1 MGKGLLI
8 HSKPMRIPIPAIVV
22 PLVVLLLYLF
32 VPGVKERPWTMLRIA
47 GAVLAVIGY
56 SIFVTARLQLGKSF
70 AVTPQAKELVSLGL
84 YSRIRNPIYVFV
96 DVMIFGLILALRL
109 YWLFALFPILV
120 AMHAFRA
127 RREAKVLLE
136 KFGQAYLDYRNLT
149 WF

>member
-1 MGKGLLI
+1 
-8 HSKPMRIPIPAIVV
+8 MRIPIPAIVL

-32 VPGVKERPWTMLRIA
+32 VPGLKERPWTVLRIA
-47 GAVLAVIGY
+47 GAILAVVGY
-56 SIFVTARLQLGKSF
+56 STFVTARLQLGKSF
-70 AVTPQAKELVSLGL
+70 AITPQAKELVTLGP

-127 RREAKVLLE
+127 HREAKVLLE
-136 KFGQAYLDYRNLT
+136 KFGQVYLDYRNLT